1 MYLATI
7 FFLCL
12 ASFINLASL
21 SGESLRDISDDSLG
35 LSDESIEF
43 QDMSN
48 EEEDMDS
55 DQLSIELSSNKL
67 QNDFQIGMVICIKKV
82 FKQKCVPN

>member
-1 MYLATI
+1 MYLVTI

-21 SGESLRDISDDSLG
+21 SDESLRDISDDSLG

-43 QDMSN
+43 QDMPN
-48 EEEDMDS
+48 EEEEDMDS
-55 DQLSIELSSNKL
+55 DQLSTINY
-67 QNDFQIGMVICIKKV
+67 QQITE
-82 FKQKCVPN
+82 